1 MPCVSVWCAEGRF
14 RLWDQKMVHPLL
26 GPLFGSWCNG
36 MRMPQLKKWCD
47 QLLRLCGVGGRW
59 MNVCAL
65 LVEWYRWWK
74 PEVLGNKPNPVLLW
88 PSQTPHGLTWNWTQ
102 DSIVKGQ
109 RLSVTWLKQ
118 RCLYEYDLIQF
129 RYPTCQSSSE
139 CHSSDCILS
148 PTYTEHL
155 WLIFVSFNFLR
166 TPTSFRII
174 QCVQKYVSEIALLKM
189 FPEKHL
195 WCLMQSRLS
204 LL

>member
-1 MPCVSVWCAEGRF
+1 
-14 RLWDQKMVHPLL
+14 MVRPLL

-47 QLLRLCGVGGRW
+47 KLLRLCGMGGRW

-74 PEVLGNKPNPVLLW
+74 TEVLGNKPDPVLLW
-88 PSQTPHGLTWNWTQ
+88 PSQTPHELTWNWTQ

-109 RLSVTWLKQ
+109 RLAVTWLKQ

-155 WLIFVSFNFLR
+155 WLSFVSSNPSAWSDEPCSR
-166 TPTSFRII
+166 SVNITCGGTSTTRHLHSLTHSTISREHI
-174 QCVQKYVSEIALLKM
+174 
-189 FPEKHL
+189 EKV
-195 WCLMQSRLS
+195 
-204 LL
+204 